1 MKTAAVRRVDWRLC
15 FIADSEAAVGQN
27 LLRLIGRAVA
37 GGATIVQLRGKA
49 WTDREFLEV
58 ARRVLEELRPR
69 LIPLI
74 VNDRADI
81 ARAAGADGVH
91 LGRTDL
97 PVAAAREVLGRGA
110 LVGVSVSGVREA
122 RAAERAG
129 ADYLGA
135 GPVFATRS
143 KSDAGAPLGL
153 AGLRRLRRAVRLPIV
168 AIGGVDAVNAT
179 AVIRAGADGLAVI
192 SAITSA
198 ADPALEATKIIES
211 IGILGIRRRPP
222 RPGGGS

>member
-110 LVGVSVSGVREA
+110 LVGVSVSGVR
-122 RAAERAG
+122 
-129 ADYLGA
+129 
-135 GPVFATRS
+135 
-143 KSDAGAPLGL
+143 
-153 AGLRRLRRAVRLPIV
+153 
-168 AIGGVDAVNAT
+168 
-179 AVIRAGADGLAVI
+179 
-192 SAITSA
+192 
-198 ADPALEATKIIES
+198 
-211 IGILGIRRRPP
+211 
-222 RPGGGS
+222 